1 MERQILHVDVN
12 NAFLSWTAVEELKN
26 GANIDI
32 RTIPSIIGGDEE
44 KRKGVVLAKS
54 NIAKQFGI
62 KTGEPIYFAR
72 KKCPKILV
80 INSNFGIYIKYS
92 NKLYELLSEYT
103 NEIQRFSIDECFMD
117 LTHFLA
123 GRKIMDIAQEIKYRV
138 KKELGF
144 TVNIGIAHNKLLAK
158 MASDFEKPDKIHT
171 LYENEI
177 EEKMW
182 KLNISDLFMVGRK
195 NVPKLEKMGIK
206 TIGDLAK
213 KQEKDIH
220 RIFGKYGKLIWEYA
234 NGIDNSKVEY
244 EKEKPKCIGNS
255 ITLPHDERNIE
266 KIEEILLA
274 LTEQVTYRL
283 RKQRMLARV
292 VGVTLKTSDFVV
304 NSHQKKLNY
313 LTDSTKIIYE
323 EVKKLLIEL
332 YKDEP
337 IRLIGVKVE
346 RLEDE
351 KEKQISLFESK
362 EQEKQGKLDK
372 VIDELKNKYGYNKVT
387 RAGKMQVNNII
398 NLKEEKK

>member
-304 NSHQKKLNY
+304 KKKKKKLNY